1 MPRIIA
7 ITNQKGGVG
16 KTTTAINLSAALSRA
31 GSRTLLVDMD
41 PQGNATV
48 GSGVM
53 MRELRRSIYE
63 VLLGDNDDPDAD
75 ETATGT
81 GDKDATATA
90 TASAIVAT
98 DGGYDILPAHPD
110 LSGAQVEMASLPRR
124 DFRLADALARLSR
137 RYDLLVIDCPPALN
151 VLTVNALTAAREVL
165 IPVQCEYY
173 ALEGLTSL
181 METVAL
187 VRGGLNPALRV
198 LGLVRTMFD
207 SRNTLS
213 AEVSEQLQAHFP
225 DTLFRTV
232 IPRNVRL
239 AEAPSYGKSVL
250 QYDRHCAGTR
260 AYLALSFE
268 VLRRRTDRLQGVA

>member
-53 MRELRRSIYE
+53 MRELQRSIYE
-63 VLLGDNDDPDAD
+63 VLLGDNDLDPDDDTD
-75 ETATGT
+75 ETE
-81 GDKDATATA
+81 TA

-260 AYLALSFE
+260 AYLAL
-268 VLRRRTDRLQGVA
+268 VV